1 MRRVQSSVQMFEPQT
16 QFIADM
22 QNTVQNS
29 YIMWKDGVDAVGSR
43 VTDLQRRLVQ
53 QEVSTVKSDI
63 DKLQD
68 SLSRQGKLC

>member
-1 MRRVQSSVQMFEPQT
+1 MRRVQSSVQMFNPQT

-22 QNTVQNS
+22 QNAVQDS

-53 QEVSTVKSDI
+53 QEVSTKSDI